1 MSSPASPDQARGHDA
16 MPVCVPLGQAA
27 ALAAGGTVTAILFD
41 WDGTLVDSTEAN
53 YLSLHEALAAHGHD
67 LARDWFLA
75 RTGLTTAQTVQE
87 YCTQFGLVVD
97 HDRVVQQVN
106 SAFRR
111 HRAGIVEVTAVSML
125 LRKRP
130 ANVKTALVSGST
142 AADVTAVAER
152 LDLLDLFDAVV
163 TADDVAQPKP
173 APDGYRLALN
183 RLAQAPSHALAIE
196 DTDEGIQAARAAG
209 IAYIT
214 DVRRRMRFP
223 V

>member
-1 MSSPASPDQARGHDA
+1 MPSASPDQAPGHDA
-16 MPVCVPLGQAA
+16 MPVHVPLGRAA
-27 ALAAGGTVTAILFD
+27 ALAAGGAVTAICFD

-67 LARDWFLA
+67 VAKDWFLA
-75 RTGLTTAQTVQE
+75 RTGLTTVQTVRE

-97 HDRVVQQVN
+97 HDQVVQQVD

-111 HRAGIVEVTAVSML
+111 HRAGIVEVTPVSML
-125 LRKRP
+125 LRERP
-130 ANVKTALVSGST
+130 ANIRTALVSGST
-142 AADVTAVAER
+142 AADVTAVAQR
-152 LDLLDLFDAVV
+152 LGLLDLFDALV
-163 TADDVAQPKP
+163 TTEDVAQPKP
-173 APDGYRLALN
+173 APDGYRLALD
-183 RLAQAPSHALAIE
+183 RLAQAPSRTLAIE

-214 DVRRRMRFP
+214 DVRRRTGFP

>member
-1 MSSPASPDQARGHDA
+1 
-16 MPVCVPLGQAA
+16 
-27 ALAAGGTVTAILFD
+27 
-41 WDGTLVDSTEAN
+41 
-53 YLSLHEALAAHGHD
+53 
-67 LARDWFLA
+67 
-75 RTGLTTAQTVQE
+75 
-87 YCTQFGLVVD
+87 
-97 HDRVVQQVN
+97 
-106 SAFRR
+106 
-111 HRAGIVEVTAVSML
+111 
-125 LRKRP
+125 
-130 ANVKTALVSGST
+130 
-142 AADVTAVAER
+142 VTAVAER